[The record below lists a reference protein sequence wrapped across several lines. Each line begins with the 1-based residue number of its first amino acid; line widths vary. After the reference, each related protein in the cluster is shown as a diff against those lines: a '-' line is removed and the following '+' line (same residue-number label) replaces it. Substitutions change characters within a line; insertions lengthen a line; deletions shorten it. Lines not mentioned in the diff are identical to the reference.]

1 MQYLDLIGTYS
12 FSTKVPGNERFLL
25 YKYLYSGVWS
35 RQVQALRKNR
45 LLSLSPPPH
54 SNPEETRHQGGRRGF
69 LRIIELVRRSKR
81 RLVGAGCRTWPSSC
95 RGTSRW
101 TASGSS
107 GFATSP
113 WRTSWGLSRC
123 PLILCLIIRGGM
135 FQKSFINK
143 LKSDQTLSLK
153 QGERLKLTQK
163 YFQQLRDLVSYC
175 LFVIITDIPTSS

>member
-1 MQYLDLIGTYS
+1 MWLFSEQKKRDGRSGLGDTPQTDTTTKAAAVLKSKRNMFLCSGWKIAIKCDAVFRLGTYS

-69 LRIIELVRRSKR
+69 LRIIELVRRRRR

-101 TASGSS
+101 TASGSN

-113 WRTSWGLSRC
+113 WRTS
-123 PLILCLIIRGGM
+123 
-135 FQKSFINK
+135 
-143 LKSDQTLSLK
+143 
-153 QGERLKLTQK
+153 
-163 YFQQLRDLVSYC
+163 
-175 LFVIITDIPTSS
+175 